1 MAANVTYIP
10 PKAANL
16 EALRVAAYCR
26 VSSDSSDQL
35 HSYATQIKAYTEQIG
50 AHADWELVD
59 VYADE
64 GLTGTRM
71 DKREDFQ
78 RLLADCRKGKVD
90 RVLCKSISRFARNT
104 RDCLAALREL
114 SALGVTVYFEKE
126 NIDTGTL
133 TSELMVSVSGA
144 LAQQESISISQNLK
158 IAWRRM
164 MAAGD
169 FVTTNPPFGYELVD
183 GCGLRIKESEADIVR
198 WIFASYLAGISTRE
212 IAKSLTERGIL
223 TTEGNAVW
231 NPRSVQLILDNE
243 KYKGDTFTLKRYTTN
258 QFPFAVKRNHGEVDQ
273 YYIENSHPAIIN
285 TDTFERVQKLKERRT
300 RKRQLDKQ
308 DSPLRGKMACGVC
321 GTALMRRTTGKG
333 LISWVCRKHDEN
345 AADCPVGRIP
355 ETEIYAAFVR
365 MYNKIRANA
374 DIVLKPALTQLD
386 DLERALQ
393 RENPAMLEINRAI
406 AQVAEQ
412 SHNISK
418 LQTAGLLDA
427 DACAAKLSSIQIK
440 LTQLRRERRRLLE
453 HDDIEDAIS
462 RLHQTADTIKSG
474 PEQLDTF
481 DESLFEELVERII
494 AESQTCIRFRLW
506 GGVELTEEVR
516 GQNDEQAETALRIPD
531 PKWGADGG
539 KSRGFCGGSC
549 SFPLSGGPVLSE
561 TGRPAES
568 GTHSV
573 QQRGTSM
580 G

>member
-10 PKAANL
+10 PKAAKP

-104 RDCLAALREL
+104 KDCLAALREL

-144 LAQQESISISQNLK
+144 LAQQESISISQNQRMSYR
-158 IAWRRM
+158 RRM
-164 MAAGD
+164 EKGEFITCKA
-169 FVTTNPPFGYELVD
+169 PFGYRMPDGKNLVIE
-183 GCGLRIKESEADIVR
+183 GNEAEVVR
-198 WIFASYLAGISTRE
+198 WIFESYLAGKSMDW
-212 IAKSLTERGIL
+212 IAEQMTKKGIPTTDNTPYWQHTTILYIL
-223 TTEGNAVW
+223 T
-231 NPRSVQLILDNE
+231 NE
-243 KYKGDTFTLKRYTTN
+243 KYIGDTLSQKTVSFG
-258 QFPFAVKRNHGEVDQ
+258 FPFRKQKNHGEADQ
-273 YYIENSHPAIIN
+273 YYTRDTHPAIISREA
-285 TDTFERVQKLKERRT
+285 FEKTQRLLKWKGTHRRVEHPRFPLS
-300 RKRQLDKQ
+300 RKIQ
-308 DSPLRGKMACGVC
+308 CGQC
-321 GTALMRRTTGKG
+321 GTAFTRRMGHSGFVVWT
-333 LISWVCRKHDEN
+333 CRKHDKG

-365 MYNKIRANA
+365 MYNKIRANS

-393 RENPAMLEINRAI
+393 RENPAMLEINQAI
-406 AQVAEQ
+406 VQVAEQ

-427 DACAAKLSSIQIK
+427 DACATKLSSIQTK

-481 DESLFEELVERII
+481 DESLFEELVEQII

-516 GQNDEQAETALRIPD
+516 RAKR
-531 PKWGADGG
+531 
-539 KSRGFCGGSC
+539 
-549 SFPLSGGPVLSE
+549 
-561 TGRPAES
+561 
-568 GTHSV
+568 
-573 QQRGTSM
+573 
-580 G
+580 